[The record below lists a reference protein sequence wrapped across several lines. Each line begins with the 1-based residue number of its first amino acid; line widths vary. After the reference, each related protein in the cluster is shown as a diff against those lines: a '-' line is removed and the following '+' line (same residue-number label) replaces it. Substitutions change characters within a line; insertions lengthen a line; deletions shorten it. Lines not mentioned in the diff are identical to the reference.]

1 MYFEKFPKLDYNFND
16 MFGLEMKDI
25 FRRVKFTEETEDD
38 SGNFETYVVKDGE
51 KPEDVAN
58 DFYGS
63 YNYWWVVL
71 LSNGIIDVENEW
83 PKSNNEIQYM
93 FSNYL
98 HGYSYFVMES
108 LDIKPNDIMV
118 KRDVGGSGGM
128 DISVYGVI
136 DSYDKLLHKIDI
148 KGHSDVPI
156 DVDDEVFIWR
166 NTGETGGENLYTLI
180 DGFGETGCYYQTPGA
195 TACSIISGP
204 STSYPTC
211 CTAGATF
218 AKIHRRDEIKDS
230 VSEFKYQSDVINPYA
245 LYEDEDDVVG
255 TGDFLGFQNLCG
267 ITGCVLYNH
276 IKSALGP
283 NVDINTI
290 EDEIVS
296 TNERNRNIRLLSPSL
311 LSAVNT
317 EITALL
323 KGNVPRGTTKIIE

>member
-1 MYFEKFPKLDYNFND
+1 
-16 MFGLEMKDI
+16 MKDI
-25 FRRVKFTEETEDD
+25 FRRVKFTEETEND
-38 SGNFETYVVKDGE
+38 SGNFENYIVKDGE

-58 DFYGS
+58 NFYGS

-83 PKSNNEIQYM
+83 PKSNSEIQYM

-98 HGYSYFVMES
+98 QGYSYFVMES

-118 KRDVGGSGGM
+118 KRDITGDGGVNIG
-128 DISVYGVI
+128 VYGVI

-148 KGHSDVPI
+148 KGHSQELIAVN
-156 DVDDEVFIWR
+156 DEVFIWR
-166 NTGETGGENLYTLI
+166 NTGETGGEDLYDLI
-180 DGFGETGCYYQTPGA
+180 GGFGETGCYYQTPGA
-195 TACSIISGP
+195 TSCSVISGP
-204 STSYPTC
+204 SLSYPTC

-230 VSEFKYQSDVINPYA
+230 VSEFKYQSDVINPYT
-245 LYEDEDDVVG
+245 LYGEDGVLG
-255 TGDFLGFQNLCG
+255 TGDFFSFQNLCG
-267 ITGCVLYNH
+267 ITGCVLYKH
-276 IKSALGP
+276 IKSTLGS
-283 NVDINTI
+283 NVDTNTI

-323 KGNVPRGTTKIIE
+323 KGNVSRGTTKIIE